1 MINMKLPN
9 SEEFNFK
16 DCVIGGDECVLITP
30 DSIKCKWNAENERF
44 RSIIIRKSDHKVVS
58 HGLKKFTNF
67 FENPEF
73 QPWNSEWKFEAR
85 HKYDGSCAI
94 ISKHNGELVFR
105 TRGTASAY
113 QHDNGNE
120 IDFLIKK
127 YPVLFD
133 NMFLNEEKHT
143 IICEWITPSRI
154 ICLREFDEPT
164 LVLLGIIVNE
174 TGEYLPQAL
183 VDNMSRFIG
192 TPRPDTYFYDS
203 IAECI
208 ADVEAWVGKEGVVLY
223 SPDGQTLK
231 KIKSS
236 HYLSLHRLSFG
247 IKNISNVLDVFVE
260 SPRFVESKDFYNYVV
275 TTLDFEIAERVKDDI
290 AKITE
295 AYGKFIH
302 SVNIIER
309 AMGYISKLDSRKKQA
324 MAIQENWDGWMIPV
338 SFSLLDNKPI
348 DDKLVKK
355 SMEKL
360 LGL

>member
-1 MINMKLPN
+1 MKLPDP
-9 SEEFNFK
+9 EQFNFK
-16 DCVIGGDECVLITP
+16 DVTIAGDECLLITP

-44 RSIIIRKSDHKVVS
+44 RSIIIRKSDHKVIS

-67 FENPEF
+67 FENPDF

-94 ISKHNGELVFR
+94 ISKHNGELIFR

-113 QHDNGNE
+113 YHDNGNE
-120 IDFLIKK
+120 IDFLIGK
-127 YPVLFD
+127 YPALFD
-133 NMFLNEEKHT
+133 SVYLLGEKYT
-143 IICEWITPSRI
+143 IICEWVTPSRI

-164 LVLLGIIVNE
+164 LVLLGVVVNE
-174 TGEYLPQAL
+174 TGDYLSQAWVDMIARDWKMERPKRYEY
-183 VDNMSRFIG
+183 N
-192 TPRPDTYFYDS
+192 S
-203 IAECI
+203 ISECI
-208 ADVEAWVGKEGVVLY
+208 ADVEAWVGREGVVLY
-223 SPDGQTLK
+223 SPDGNTLK

-247 IKNISNVLDVFVE
+247 IKNISNVLDVFME
-260 SPRFVESKDFYNYVV
+260 SSRFVESKDFYNYVV

-290 AKITE
+290 TKITE

-302 SVNIIER
+302 SVNTIER
-309 AMGYISKLDSRKKQA
+309 AMEYISKLDSRKKQA
-324 MAIQENWDGWMIPV
+324 MAIQEHWDGWLIPCA
-338 SFSLLDNKPI
+338 FSLLDNKPL